1 MSQPMVETRRHG
13 RVLEI
18 HLQRP
23 KVNAISRAMSRAIA
37 AAALE
42 LQGDPALSVGLIT
55 APGERVF
62 SAGWDFTEASAL
74 DLAPAAVPGDF
85 REMHGP
91 GGFAGV
97 TQLWE
102 LTKPLIAAI
111 NGAAVGGGFEMAL
124 ACDVIM
130 MADHAYFELPEM
142 QRGILPDAGGLQRL
156 PRRLPYNVAMEM
168 MLTGRRMDAHEAVRW
183 GLAHR
188 AVPAAELL
196 PVSLAIAQRI
206 AQGAPLALQA
216 LKEVLGA
223 TESLALPEAM
233 RLDLLVRQDRLPAF
247 QRMWKS
253 EDAKEGPR
261 AFLERRPPVW
271 TGR

>member
-1 MSQPMVETRRHG
+1 MVEEGIETEQRG
-13 RVLEI
+13 KILVI
-18 HLQRP
+18 TMNRP
-23 KVNAISRAMSRAIA
+23 KVNAINHAMSRALYSA
-37 AAALE
+37 YDR
-42 LQGDPALSVGLIT
+42 LQNDRSLMVGIL
-55 APGERVF
+55 ASANPRVF
-62 SAGWDFTEASAL
+62 SAGWDFTEAAAP
-74 DLAPAAVPGDF
+74 DLVPAAVPGDF

-111 NGAAVGGGFEMAL
+111 NGPAVGGGFEMAL
-124 ACDVIM
+124 ACDVILV
-130 MADHAYFELPEM
+130 ADHAYFELPEM

-156 PRRLPYNVAMEM
+156 PRRVPYNVAMEM
-168 MLTGRRMDAHEAVRW
+168 MLTGRRMDAQEAVRW

-188 AVPAAELL
+188 AVPVAELL
-196 PVSLAIAQRI
+196 EVSLAIAQRI

-233 RLDLLVRQDRLPAF
+233 RLDLLVRADGLPVF